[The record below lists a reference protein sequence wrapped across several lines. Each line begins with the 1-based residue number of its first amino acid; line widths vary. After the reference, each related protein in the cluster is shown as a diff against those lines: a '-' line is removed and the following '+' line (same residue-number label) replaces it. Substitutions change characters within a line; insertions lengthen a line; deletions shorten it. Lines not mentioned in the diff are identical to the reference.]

1 MILSSGALPA
11 NCYWAQPH
19 SLLAG
24 EYPADRNPKRIP
36 PKLAQ
41 YLDCGITAFLD
52 LTEAHEDLRPY
63 DGVLQPLAAA
73 RGVDCAYRRM
83 PIVDVSTPHSP
94 SLMRDI
100 LAQLDSWMGEDRR
113 VYVHCWGGVGRTG
126 TAIGCWLVER
136 GMTGAQA
143 LQHLQ
148 QLWVTNMSAEKL
160 AKSPQSP
167 ETHAQ
172 RNYVADWPE
181 VSAIQ
186 RT

>member
-1 MILSSGALPA
+1 MILTTAALPA

-19 SLLAG
+19 NLLAG

-36 PKLAQ
+36 PKLAR

-83 PIVDVSTPHSP
+83 PIVDVSTPRSP
-94 SLMRDI
+94 SHMRDI
-100 LAQLDSWMGEDRR
+100 LAQLDSWMGENRR

-126 TAIGCWLVER
+126 TVIGCWLVER

-148 QLWVTNMSAEKL
+148 QLWITNMSAEKL